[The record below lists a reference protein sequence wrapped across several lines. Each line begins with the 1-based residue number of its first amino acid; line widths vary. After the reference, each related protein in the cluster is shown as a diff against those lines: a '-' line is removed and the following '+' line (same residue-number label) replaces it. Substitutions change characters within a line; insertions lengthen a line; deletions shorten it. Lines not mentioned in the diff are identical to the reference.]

1 MAYENF
7 QNLGSEEKNQEPGKG
22 ERSADTPRPASSLVR
37 SLCVHP
43 GQKRVLESG
52 GGRTQHRGPTGK
64 RIQDPQEDRAEED
77 LRDFSSCALYGD
89 KKCAMQGA
97 GVGGE
102 LTYSILQTC
111 VNLQTRDLPAPSQCL
126 PPSALL
132 TRPYL
137 CLFVIGC

>member
-1 MAYENF
+1 MKTSRTWGA
-7 QNLGSEEKNQEPGKG
+7 KRK
-22 ERSADTPRPASSLVR
+22 TKSLVKVR
-37 SLCVHP
+37 EAWTLLAQHLHLSRVCVCVHP

-77 LRDFSSCALYGD
+77 LRDLSSCALYGD

-132 TRPYL
+132 TRPYV